1 MVALVLTG
9 VQTLCNSCSID
20 KVTFADGTED
30 VRGQLCQVDHPLQIK
45 RVDKSL
51 NIEAKMWSYAFA
63 ASEISHPW
71 TMKKL
76 EKKL

>member
-1 MVALVLTG
+1 MEALVLTG

-30 VRGQLCQVDHPLQIK
+30 VRGQLCQVDHPLQAK

-51 NIEAKMWSYAFA
+51 NIEVK
-63 ASEISHPW
+63 
-71 TMKKL
+71 T
-76 EKKL
+76 